1 MAKTDGSMRPEP
13 GVLARG
19 LTVLLLAALAG
30 CSGLGD
36 LHREKP
42 VPAAAPSSE
51 MLQAAQFA
59 GFLASLQQLVQ
70 GSPAEQA
77 EVLAGAR
84 AGYDQ
89 AHQGPAALRYAL
101 VLAAPAHAGRDPVQA
116 QRLLR
121 ECLARPELLTSGER
135 GYAVVELQRVEAE
148 MRLTAENTRLV
159 EDAQRERARQNASSS
174 TVAITKRLQAEQEE
188 TAKLRRQ
195 LEEAKAKL
203 DAIADI
209 ERSNADRPAANEG
222 RTP

>member
-1 MAKTDGSMRPEP
+1 MRPDP
-13 GVLARG
+13 GVLARA
-19 LTVLLLAALAG
+19 LTVLLLGALAG
-30 CSGLGD
+30 CSGLTELRGD
-36 LHREKP
+36 KP
-42 VPAAAPSSE
+42 APAVAPSSE

-77 EVLAGAR
+77 EVLAAAR

-101 VLAAPAHAGRDPVQA
+101 VLATPGHPGRDPAQA
-116 QRLLR
+116 QKLLR
-121 ECLARPELLTSGER
+121 ECLARPELLTTGER
-135 GYAVVELQRVEAE
+135 GHAVVELQRVDAE
-148 MRLTAENTRLV
+148 LRLTAENTRLV
-159 EDAQRERARQNASSS
+159 EEMQRERARQNTGSS
-174 TVAITKRLQAEQEE
+174 TAALTRRLQAEQEE
-188 TAKLRRQ
+188 TARLRKQ
-195 LEEAKAKL
+195 LDDAKAKL

>member
-1 MAKTDGSMRPEP
+1 MRPDP
-13 GVLARG
+13 GVLARA
-19 LTVLLLAALAG
+19 LTVLLLGALAG
-30 CSGLGD
+30 CSGLTELRGD
-36 LHREKP
+36 KP
-42 VPAAAPSSE
+42 APAVAPSSE

-77 EVLAGAR
+77 EVMAGAR

-101 VLAAPAHAGRDPVQA
+101 VLAAPGHPGREPAQA

-121 ECLARPELLTSGER
+121 EALARPELLTPGER
-135 GYAVVELQRVEAE
+135 GYAVVELQRMDAE
-148 MRLTAENTRLV
+148 LRLTAENTRLI
-159 EDAQRERARQNASSS
+159 EETQRERARQNTGSS
-174 TVAITKRLQAEQEE
+174 TAALTRRLQAEQEE